1 MRGKDM
7 VQAALAAALAAKRQA
22 QRPLDP
28 KKEAEIW
35 ERAEARNI
43 RSERAIAAQRAGVRT
58 PLPVRR
64 RNARKPQCSKMW
76 CKAMSLD
83 AAQDTELSKG
93 ARVALQ
99 FIRALTEKGEKI
111 TRAGLSALLG
121 VSTRQVQRYLSEL
134 RETGYIATQLICT
147 ATGWVVGQA
156 VQIAAKVLPYF
167 MRPRSATSLLGLALS
182 ESRGKPGET
191 FPSPYKHKILI
202 NGRSAG
208 T

>member
-1 MRGKDM
+1 MARIT
-7 VQAALAAALAAKRQA
+7 
-22 QRPLDP
+22 P
-28 KKEAEIW
+28 EENAEIW

-43 RSERAIAAQRAGVRT
+43 RSERATAAQRAGVRT
-58 PLPVRR
+58 PKPIRR
-64 RNARKPQCSKMW
+64 RNAREPQCSKMW

-111 TRAGLSALLG
+111 TRAGLSALMG

-134 RETGYIATQLICT
+134 RETGYIATQLIRT

-167 MRPRSATSLLGLALS
+167 MRPRPATSLLGLALP
-182 ESRGKPGET
+182 ESRGNPGET
-191 FPSPYKHKILI
+191 FLSPYKHKILI
-202 NGRSAG
+202 SGRSAG